1 MDVGGENTAER
12 EREMCVGDELVDK
25 ESGKKKNVETGRE
38 SEATTFS
45 EAWVG

>member
-1 MDVGGENTAER
+1 VDVGGENTAER
-12 EREMCVGDELVDK
+12 EREMYADDELVDK
-25 ESGKKKNVETGRE
+25 ESGEKKVETGRE